1 MSTPTPT
8 PTIYKSRSRTTRT
21 RVLVGAGVVA
31 LVLVGFLIGRLNS
44 GPDAKAA
51 PPAASTP
58 PASSAPPAASA
69 PPPSTTPPAPT
80 GIDAYAPIQAE
91 NANAQQGT
99 QTQDTSDAGGGQNV
113 GWVANGDWLQF
124 TDVNF
129 GAVLLPAPGPTDG
142 AENPGPSGAVLLPA
156 PGPTDGAENPGPSGA
171 TPPKQLVA
179 RLSSAVN
186 NDVSRMDI
194 RIDDMHSAPIG
205 TLPILNTGGWDAW
218 RTQATDVSAV
228 TGVHTV
234 FLTFTSDAGDDF
246 LNLNYFSFSR

>member
-21 RVLVGAGVVA
+21 RVLVGVAVVA
-31 LVLVGFLIGRLNS
+31 LVLVGFLIGRLDS
-44 GPDAKAA
+44 GPSAKAA
-51 PPAASTP
+51 PAVS
-58 PASSAPPAASA
+58 ASSAPPVASPSAAPPASA
-69 PPPSTTPPAPT
+69 PAAPAGT
-80 GIDAYAPIQAE
+80 DAYAPIQAE
-91 NANAQQGT
+91 NASAQQGT

-129 GAVLLPAPGPTDG
+129 GT
-142 AENPGPSGAVLLPA
+142 
-156 PGPTDGAENPGPSGA
+156 

-186 NDVSRMDI
+186 NNASRMDI
-194 RIDDMHSAPIG
+194 RIDDIQSAPIG

-234 FLTFTSDAGDDF
+234 FLTFASDAGDDF

>member
-1 MSTPTPT
+1 MTTTPN
-8 PTIYKSRSRTTRT
+8 PTIYRSRSRTTRR
-21 RVLVGAGVVA
+21 RVLVGAAVLA
-31 LVLVGFLIGRLNS
+31 LILVGFLIGRLNS

-51 PPAASTP
+51 PPAASGSPASSTP
-58 PASSAPPAASA
+58 PAGSA
-69 PPPSTTPPAPT
+69 PPPSTAPPSTAPATPT

-129 GAVLLPAPGPTDG
+129 GV
-142 AENPGPSGAVLLPA
+142 
-156 PGPTDGAENPGPSGA
+156 

-179 RLSSAVN
+179 RLSSAAHN
-186 NDVSRMDI
+186 NVSRMDI
-194 RIDDMHSAPIG
+194 RIDDLQSAPIG
-205 TLPILNTGGWDAW
+205 TLPILDTGGWDAW
-218 RTQATDVSAV
+218 RTQATDVAAV

-234 FLTFTSDAGDDF
+234 FLTFASDAGDDF